1 MRAASRIFVSFV
13 SLFVAA
19 ALVTE
24 PATAAEQRPFTDQ
37 AFQAAQDAGKAV
49 LVQIHADWCPTCK
62 AQVPILDRLSAQA
75 PYSGIERL
83 RVDFDAQKRV
93 VSRFKATSQSTLILY
108 KGHAE
113 LARSV
118 GETDESRIRA
128 MLDRAR

>member
-1 MRAASRIFVSFV
+1 MRTVTQVLAGFLVMAAV
-13 SLFVAA
+13 LGAA
-19 ALVTE
+19 RG
-24 PATAAEQRPFTDQ
+24 AEQRPFTDQ
-37 AFQAAQDAGKAV
+37 AFKAAQDAGKTV

-83 RVDFDAQKRV
+83 RVDFDAQKDV
-93 VSRFKATSQSTLILY
+93 VRRFKATTQSTLILY

-113 LARSV
+113 LARSI

-128 MLDRAR
+128 MLDKAG